1 MLRNKII
8 LATHNLHKQRE
19 MDSILTSIGIPIVG
33 LDDFPQIEDIEET
46 GTTLIENAFIKANS
60 VYQLTGIPALSD
72 DTGLEVDALD
82 GDPGVFSARYAGQNA
97 SFKENCDKLLV
108 ELEKSFNKE
117 RCARFRTVIAF
128 VDGKIEHHS
137 EGVIEGVIV
146 NKPRGDS
153 GFGYDSIFQPIF
165 GNKTFAEMDEKEKNK
180 ISHRSLAM
188 DKMKFF
194 LNNYFN

>member
-1 MLRNKII
+1 MLHNKII

-117 RCARFRTVIAF
+117 RCARFRTVMAF
-128 VDGKIEHHS
+128 VNGEIEAFS
-137 EGVIEGVIV
+137 V
-146 NKPRGDS
+146 NVGSPAK
-153 GFGYDSIFQPIF
+153 
-165 GNKTFAEMDEKEKNK
+165 K
-180 ISHRSLAM
+180 ISMR
-188 DKMKFF
+188 K
-194 LNNYFN
+194 